1 MTRRRR
7 GATGCGSTTK
17 KAGRKPPSA
26 TRRTT
31 ARTRYWI
38 AGEPSCPS
46 HPPTPKPP
54 PTLPQPATRTTSAT
68 TPPAPAS
75 PPTCPA
81 TVGSRCRRA
90 PPASVVTVL
99 SDSVFRFRFCF
110 NSQLLAKRHKRERD
124 RACDGNKSHKERG
137 ERNSGVAPW
146 AFKRV
151 LLKPAMW
158 VPALLGPTTFNA
170 ALQKF

>member
-17 KAGRKPPSA
+17 KAGRTPPSA

-38 AGEPSCPS
+38 AGAPSCPS

-54 PTLPQPATRTTSAT
+54 PTQPQPATRTTSAT

-75 PPTCPA
+75 PLPCPA
-81 TVGSRCRRA
+81 TAGSRRRRA
-90 PPASVVTVL
+90 PPASVARVL
-99 SDSVFRFRFCF
+99 SDSVFRSCFCF
-110 NSQLLAKRHKRERD
+110 NSLFKLLAK
-124 RACDGNKSHKERG
+124 SHKGRG
-137 ERNSGVAPW
+137 ERNNGGGCRGRSNGLCSNLPCGS
-146 AFKRV
+146 F
-151 LLKPAMW
+151 
-158 VPALLGPTTFNA
+158 
-170 ALQKF
+170 